1 MTTDGSGEFLDM
13 AQTLASAPARFR
25 GQARTAMRKTGA
37 DIQGTAQNLAPVD
50 TGALKSSITSDYTE
64 TSQTL
69 RIEIGPTVN
78 YGAFVE
84 RGTSNPNYPKQ
95 PYLRP
100 AVDRHEPALLEAFAQ
115 LSERALKDGG

>member
-13 AQTLASAPARFR
+13 AQTFASAPARFR

-84 RGTSNPNYPKQ
+84 RGTSQNRAQ

-100 AVDRHEPALLEAFAQ
+100 AVERHEPGLLAAFAQ

>member
-1 MTTDGSGEFLDM
+1 MTTDGSSEFLEM
-13 AQTLASAPARFR
+13 ASTFAAAPARFR
-25 GQARTAMRKTGA
+25 AEARAAMRKTGA

-50 TGALKSSITSDYTE
+50 TGALRNSITSDYTE
-64 TSQTL
+64 TAQTL

-100 AVDRHEPALLEAFAQ
+100 AVERHEPGLLAAFAQ
-115 LSERALKDGG
+115 LAERALRER

>member
-13 AQTLASAPARFR
+13 ANTFSSAPRRFR
-25 GQARTAMRKTGA
+25 TEARAAMRKTAA

-50 TGALKSSITSDYTE
+50 TGNLRNSITSDYTE
-64 TSQTL
+64 NAQLL
-69 RIEIGPTVN
+69 RVEIGPTAN

-84 RGTSNPNYPKQ
+84 RGTSRARAQ

-100 AVDRHEPALLEAFAQ
+100 AVERHEPALLEAFAQ
-115 LSERALKDGG
+115 LSERALREGS

>member
-13 AQTLASAPARFR
+13 AKTFATAPAKFR
-25 GQARTAMRKTGA
+25 AEARAAMRKTAAG
-37 DIQGTAQNLAPVD
+37 IQGTAQNLAPVD
-50 TGALKSSITSDYTE
+50 TGALQNSITSDYTE
-64 TSQTL
+64 SADTL

-84 RGTSNPNYPKQ
+84 RGTSRNRAQ

-100 AVDRHEPALLEAFAQ
+100 AVDRHEPGLLQAFAQ
-115 LSERALKDGG
+115 LSERALGGGA

>member
-1 MTTDGSGEFLDM
+1 MSGDAAGEFLDM
-13 AQTLASAPARFR
+13 ATTFAAAPARFR
-25 GQARTAMRKTGA
+25 AEARAAMRKTGA

-50 TGALKSSITSDYTE
+50 TGTLRNSITSDYTE
-64 TSQTL
+64 NAQTL

-84 RGTSNPNYPKQ
+84 RGTSRNRAQ

-100 AVDRHEPALLEAFAQ
+100 AVERHEPGLLAAFAQ
-115 LSERALKDGG
+115 LSERALRER